1 MIAIGAPDSGGA
13 SERSMSSIREIS
25 QILQS
30 TPARGW
36 IARRF
41 FHHIAPRHAEVIA
54 GRLLPDETFQCFV
67 LLANSRK
74 KTAEALVCTDQR
86 VLVCNNQFR
95 DDEVISLSAIESVE
109 FQRGFLSSELRL
121 TENTLKGP
129 ERLTFYCQTEL
140 LTTFTESVR
149 EAMRNLKRS

>member
-1 MIAIGAPDSGGA
+1 MIAFGAPGSCGA
-13 SERSMSSIREIS
+13 SERSMSSIREII
-25 QILQS
+25 QALQS

-54 GRLLPDETFQCFV
+54 ERLRPGETFRCFV

-86 VLVCNNQFR
+86 LLVWNNQFR
-95 DDEVISLSAIESVE
+95 DDEVVSLDAIESLE
-109 FQRGFLSSELRL
+109 FLRGVLSSELRL
-121 TENTLKGP
+121 TENTLMASTKHI
-129 ERLTFYCQTEL
+129 FHCQTEL
-140 LTTFTESVR
+140 LATFTESVR

>member
-1 MIAIGAPDSGGA
+1 
-13 SERSMSSIREIS
+13 MSSPREIS

-54 GRLLPDETFQCFV
+54 ERLLPGETFLCFV

-74 KTAEALVCTDQR
+74 KTAEALVSTDQR
-86 VLVCNNQFR
+86 ILVWNNQFR
-95 DDEVISLSAIESVE
+95 DDEVVRLDAIESVE
-109 FQRGFLSSELRL
+109 FQRGVLSSELRVA
-121 TENTLKGP
+121 ENTLTGSTKHLF
-129 ERLTFYCQTEL
+129 RCQTEL
-140 LTTFTESVR
+140 LATFTDSVR

>member
-1 MIAIGAPDSGGA
+1 
-13 SERSMSSIREIS
+13 MSSIREIT

-41 FHHIAPRHAEVIA
+41 FHHIAPRHAEVIFE
-54 GRLLPDETFQCFV
+54 RLMPDEIFRSFV

-74 KTAEALVCTDQR
+74 RTPEALVCTDR
-86 VLVCNNQFR
+86 RLLVWNNQFR
-95 DDEVISLSAIESVE
+95 DDEIIDLDAIGSMQY
-109 FQRGFLSSELRL
+109 QRGFLSSSLRISES
-121 TENTLKGP
+121 TPDGSET
-129 ERLTFYCQTEL
+129 RIFHCQTEL
-140 LTTFTESVR
+140 LATFANALD